1 MDTPQAPRNGTGRPR
16 ISRTMSGCIVL
27 EMVGADP
34 GHEMSKSVRDKI
46 RLFLMMR
53 ENWEHDAQARKLAS
67 QF

>member
-1 MDTPQAPRNGTGRPR
+1 MDTPRHPGTGPAGPHL
-16 ISRTMSGCIVL
+16 SYDEWVHVL

-53 ENWEHDAQARKLAS
+53 ENWEHDAQARNLAS